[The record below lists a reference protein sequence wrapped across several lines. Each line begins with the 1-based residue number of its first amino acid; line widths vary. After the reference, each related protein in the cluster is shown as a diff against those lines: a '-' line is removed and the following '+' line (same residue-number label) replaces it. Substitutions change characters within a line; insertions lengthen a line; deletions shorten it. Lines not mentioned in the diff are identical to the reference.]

1 MFVTEMNEDLK
12 EFIADGARRIT
23 PNHIEKLV
31 RWLPEI
37 RLAVTQIVG
46 FPSLPDQVEFL
57 GEIIED
63 FHAGL
68 VKTIPYTAIAESA
81 FALLYLRKGVDIIP
95 DSIPGTGYSDDAAI
109 ITAVFENYRQPFLKH
124 VLARNVQ
131 RTVEQERVSRDPSL
145 F

>member
-1 MFVTEMNEDLK
+1 
-12 EFIADGARRIT
+12 
-23 PNHIEKLV
+23 
-31 RWLPEI
+31 
-37 RLAVTQIVG
+37 LAVTQITG
-46 FPSLPDQVEFL
+46 LPNLPDQVEFL

-68 VKTIPYTAIAESA
+68 EKSIPYTAIAESA

-95 DSIPGTGYSDDAAI
+95 DAIPGTGYNDDAAI

-131 RTVEQERVSRDPSL
+131 RPVEQGRLPRDPSL